1 MTKGISEITCFLY
14 LQIDSRGCHP
24 YEHYPSPLFQSVF
37 GIIVIFVEFFLP
49 ILILIYCYARI
60 FWVLRQRIGSKMNSK
75 STASVKLEKA
85 TKNVI
90 KTLLIVAFCFFL
102 CFSNNQIYYLLYN
115 LGVPNVH
122 LRGTYYTFT
131 VLMMFL
137 NCTINPFI
145 YLANYQ
151 DFQKGLRKLLCDC
164 YAVDDEAP
172 QSGSRPASVS
182 NVSSAT
188 GAV

>member
-1 MTKGISEITCFLY
+1 M
-14 LQIDSRGCHP
+14 R
-24 YEHYPSPLFQSVF
+24 
-37 GIIVIFVEFFLP
+37 
-49 ILILIYCYARI
+49 
-60 FWVLRQRIGSKMNSK
+60 NK
-75 STASVKLEKA
+75 STVSDKMEKA

-115 LGVPNVH
+115 LNVPNVH

-151 DFQKGLRKLLCDC
+151 DFQKGLKKLLCNC
-164 YAVDDEAP
+164 SADDEKETK
-172 QSGSRPASVS
+172 SRSTSVF
-182 NVSSAT
+182 NVSSGT